1 MKYMGEGLMV
11 YRRSDTLRCFLMK
24 ADTVYGHN
32 SGESLKWAPK
42 VHGLSTLISQ
52 ANGQSKNNMMI
63 HSIGYIYIY
72 WFTCKNDYTILFL
85 RQSIFLYALAFLFTY
100 LT

>member
-1 MKYMGEGLMV
+1 MGEDRNV
-11 YRRSDTLRCFLMK
+11 DRRSEALRCFRK
-24 ADTVYGHN
+24 RASTVYGHN

-63 HSIGYIYIY
+63 HSVRVYLYLVIGV
-72 WFTCKNDYTILFL
+72 
-85 RQSIFLYALAFLFTY
+85 SVG
-100 LT
+100 

>member
-42 VHGLSTLISQ
+42 VHGLRTLISQ
-52 ANGQSKNNMMI
+52 ANGQS
-63 HSIGYIYIY
+63 
-72 WFTCKNDYTILFL
+72 
-85 RQSIFLYALAFLFTY
+85 
-100 LT
+100 